1 MAIAEVI
8 KFEGPQD
15 ALVWKF
21 PIEDFNATSQLI
33 VDETHEALLVVNGN
47 AADLFTAGRRTLSV
61 PNIPI
66 ARTLIEIP
74 TGGNSPFPCKVF
86 FINKVHAMDLLWG
99 TQGPIALEDMLYDNN
114 EAADTIAHELW
125 HAYQHERA
133 MNPQSAKDYQY
144 QYGFE
149 NYIRPDDDF
158 TAYQDQLV
166 EAEARAFAQ
175 QFKDRLST
183 KRRSI

>member
-1 MAIAEVI
+1 
-8 KFEGPQD
+8 
-15 ALVWKF
+15 
-21 PIEDFNATSQLI
+21 
-33 VDETHEALLVVNGN
+33 
-47 AADLFTAGRRTLSV
+47 
-61 PNIPI
+61 
-66 ARTLIEIP
+66 
-74 TGGNSPFPCKVF
+74 
-86 FINKVHAMDLLWG
+86 
-99 TQGPIALEDMLYDNN
+99 MLYDNN

>member
-1 MAIAEVI
+1 MILVI
-8 KFEGPQD
+8 
-15 ALVWKF
+15 
-21 PIEDFNATSQLI
+21 
-33 VDETHEALLVVNGN
+33 VV
-47 AADLFTAGRRTLSV
+47 
-61 PNIPI
+61 
-66 ARTLIEIP
+66 
-74 TGGNSPFPCKVF
+74 
-86 FINKVHAMDLLWG
+86 DLLG
-99 TQGPIALEDMLYDNN
+99 GGDAVQAAYSVLDAECILIRTTNSFSHMLYDNN

-183 KRRSI
+183 KRRNI

>member
-86 FINKVHAMDLLWG
+86 FINKS
-99 TQGPIALEDMLYDNN
+99 LEDMIAEIRSYGTSIII
-114 EAADTIAHELW
+114 AD
-125 HAYQHERA
+125 
-133 MNPQSAKDYQY
+133 QSPTKVGRNIVANTNVKVI
-144 QYGFE
+144 FK
-149 NYIRPDDDF
+149 
-158 TAYQDQLV
+158 LV
-166 EAEARAFAQ
+166 EKEN
-175 QFKDRLST
+175 KDAIST
-183 KRRSI
+183 ATKDFHTPC